1 MRWFLMEFYQF
12 RKMKSQRILEQ
23 SDVEALD
30 DDILFIL
37 HKVTV
42 SSEVYEVLIV
52 LTRMLRNAEDKEI
65 RDKYPLI

>member
-1 MRWFLMEFYQF
+1 
-12 RKMKSQRILEQ
+12 MKSQRILEQ

-65 RDKYPLI
+65 RDKYPLIWIH